1 MIYKR
6 IRGIELSNVLPSSS
20 SSLNGRKITKERKK
34 GERVRKTRKGT
45 KREGKI
51 WYLRHAEQ

>member
-20 SSLNGRKITKERKK
+20 SSLNSRKITKERKK
-34 GERVRKTRKGT
+34 GERIKKTRKGT
-45 KREGKI
+45 KREGKMD
-51 WYLRHAEQ
+51 LFKNATR